1 MSVLERCRLHS
12 INSDMWATERTA
24 RSTCDHTI
32 ASYASGCFSQADS
45 EGLSKGDILRAD
57 TPRSEASAISVK
69 PSRWAHSWIEVRCLP
84 GDVVTS
90 VR

>member
-1 MSVLERCRLHS
+1 M
-12 INSDMWATERTA
+12 
-24 RSTCDHTI
+24 
-32 ASYASGCFSQADS
+32 ASYSSGRCSQDDS

-69 PSRWAHSWIEVRCLP
+69 PSRLAYSWIEVRCLP